1 MYLKRYRL
9 LPSLETR
16 LNYSKPSKGIVM
28 MVAKTV
34 HARIVPFNIFFSK
47 HFLAVIL
54 YYYILLGS
62 RGSLLFEKKITDIP
76 QLVQVFFRT
85 SL

>member
-62 RGSLLFEKKITDIP
+62 RGSLLFEKKSQIYP
-76 QLVQVFFRT
+76 N
-85 SL
+85 

>member
-1 MYLKRYRL
+1 MYLKRYR

-62 RGSLLFEKKITDIP
+62 RGSLFLKKITVIP